1 MDPVQNSQPQPNIQP
16 DTQLP
21 VQQPAQEAPLP
32 PAKKSHNVMYIGLFI
47 ALIAVGVMLYFI
59 ISNNKTNT
67 QAIQQ
72 ENNTPVSNV
81 DNTKSAEEKEVESV
95 DIGNPEP
102 TELIEVE
109 ENINK
114 L

>member
-1 MDPVQNSQPQPNIQP
+1 MDPIQNSQPNPPTQPPIPQAS
-16 DTQLP
+16 
-21 VQQPAQEAPLP
+21 QPAQESP
-32 PAKKSHNVMYIGLFI
+32 SHSSKNSHTLLYIGIFM
-47 ALIAVGVMLYFI
+47 ALIVVGVMLYVI
-59 ISNNKTNT
+59 VSKNQTKT

-72 ENNTPVSNV
+72 ENNTPISNI
-81 DNTKSAEEKEVESV
+81 DNAKSAEEKEVESV

>member
-1 MDPVQNSQPQPNIQP
+1 
-16 DTQLP
+16 
-21 VQQPAQEAPLP
+21 
-32 PAKKSHNVMYIGLFI
+32 VMYIGLFI